1 MDDSTEK
8 KSTPDT
14 MPAPEDTQVP
24 TKDEKSER
32 KPKTLKLSPRKKP
45 EASEKSD
52 KAPKA
57 PKPER
62 KPMTPEQK
70 KKLTVGAIAA
80 GLVIIGG
87 VAGAGIHALVSTPAT
102 QLTGKVTLSQDDLSG
117 AIGTYTINGQTH
129 KVTARDAILASSS
142 LTKNDDGT
150 YDAPTA
156 ESVLTVA
163 RNAAMSQAARDRK
176 LTVSDDEIK
185 SYENSSFGTDNEDDI
200 AKLYGYTT
208 DEVHS
213 TIYDSL
219 LLNKLYKDVTGNDGL
234 GAGPSQPTDDLDD
247 AGRAQYIIG
256 LANDAWDAKKGTW
269 ADSEAGNGWASA
281 MKAYGDISQGASA
294 DAAASAYQYAYG
306 QYQDAMNDSIKTWND
321 FCDKTYK
328 NLTITCATGLSN

>member
-1 MDDSTEK
+1 MDDSVK
-8 KSTPDT
+8 KETPDIT
-14 MPAPEDTQVP
+14 PDAKDAPTP
-24 TKDEKSER
+24 TDNKQPEQKPEKR
-32 KPKTLKLSPRKKP
+32 KPTAR
-45 EASEKSD
+45 
-52 KAPKA
+52 KAPKT

-80 GLVIIGG
+80 GLVIVGG
-87 VAGAGIHALVSTPAT
+87 VAGAGLHALIATPAT
-102 QLTGKVTLSQDDLSG
+102 SLTGKVTLSEDDLSG
-117 AIGTYTINGQTH
+117 VIGTYTLNGQTH

-142 LTKNDDGT
+142 LTKNDDDT

-163 RNAAMSQAARDRK
+163 RNAAMSQAARDRG
-176 LTVSDDEIK
+176 LTVSDDEIS
-185 SYENSSFGTDNEDDI
+185 SYESSSFGTDDEDAI

-213 TIYDSL
+213 VIYDSL
-219 LLNKLYKDVTGNDGL
+219 LLNKLYEDVTGNNGL

-247 AGRAQYIIG
+247 AGRAKYIID
-256 LANDAWDAKKGTW
+256 LAGDAWDAEKGTW

-281 MKAYGDISQGASA
+281 MQTYGDISKSASE
-294 DAAASAYQYAYG
+294 DAANAAYQYAYG
-306 QYQDAMNDSIKTWND
+306 QYQDNMNDSITKWND
-321 FCDKTYK
+321 FCDETYK